1 MLARSSKFGSSA
13 LVFLLIS
20 LISVISGCRG
30 IASVSA
36 YTSGSVVLPTIQA
49 QASPAIITAG
59 QTSTL
64 SWSSGGAATVS
75 IDGMGAQA
83 VSGSKTVSPTQTTSY
98 TLRAQGKGGETD
110 TTVVVTVT
118 PAAPEPA
125 PTPTP
130 TPAPTIT
137 LTVNPTTITA
147 GQSAILSWTTT
158 NASSVTID
166 DGVGTVQVAVSGSV
180 SVSPVK
186 TTAYTATSSGA
197 NGQSASQSVTLTV
210 NPQPV
215 PPPTSTVNILTWHM
229 DNARTGLNNQ
239 ESILTPANVQ
249 SGKFGMLF
257 SYRVDGYLY
266 AQPLY
271 ASNLSVNGGRHNV
284 VFAATEYDSVYA
296 FDADNPGNGSPLWKT
311 SLLQP
316 GESPQH
322 AGNPLPWIGITS
334 TPVID
339 LNTQTMYV
347 VSSQSGSGGPFFRLH
362 ALDIT
367 TGSEKPGSPV
377 VVTGSVKSTNSDSV
391 NGTLVLHSSCLQRTA
406 LLLSRGT
413 LYFGFSACHSGWM
426 FAYNTA
432 SLQQTGVLNMSPN
445 ANGYGTYGGAGGVW
459 MGGGGP
465 VGDSNGFAYVTTGNG
480 PYDGSTAWGDSV
492 LKLDSQLNIV
502 DHFTPYDFNFLQCK
516 DLDLSGGGAM
526 MVPGTGQLLAG
537 GKGGKMYLVNTNNLG
552 GEQPN
557 DEGAAQTLWF
567 NGDHYPAQCT
577 NSDTGEVYSTEI
589 AGYQIFSTAA
599 FFNGSVYLGV
609 TAGPVQQFSYS
620 SGHLQPGTST
630 TDQITDGSYG
640 TTPVVSA
647 NGTQNGIMWMLDHD
661 SPIQDPLNS
670 TPAAAVLRAYDA
682 TNLGVKLYDSS
693 ANPGDQ
699 PGYGIKFTSPIVA
712 NGKVFIG
719 TAHDTLSSSNPQGE
733 LDVYG
738 LKQ

>member
-1 MLARSSKFGSSA
+1 MLSRSSKFGSSA

-20 LISVISGCRG
+20 LVSVISGCRG

-36 YTSGSVVLPTIQA
+36 NTSGAGSVVLPTIQA
-49 QASPAIITAG
+49 QASPATITAG
-59 QTSTL
+59 QSSTL
-64 SWSSGGAATVS
+64 TWSSTGADAVS

-98 TLRAQGKGGETD
+98 MVRAQGKGGEAD
-110 TTVVVTVT
+110 TTVAVTV
-118 PAAPEPA
+118 ASPA
-125 PTPTP
+125 P
-130 TPAPTIT
+130 
-137 LTVNPTTITA
+137 
-147 GQSAILSWTTT
+147 G
-158 NASSVTID
+158 
-166 DGVGTVQVAVSGSV
+166 
-180 SVSPVK
+180 
-186 TTAYTATSSGA
+186 
-197 NGQSASQSVTLTV
+197 
-210 NPQPV
+210 

-229 DNARTGLNNQ
+229 DNARSGLNNQ
-239 ESILTPANVQ
+239 ETILTPANVQ
-249 SGKFGMLF
+249 SGKFGKLF
-257 SYRVDGYLY
+257 SYLVDGYLY

-271 ASNLSVNGGRHNV
+271 VANLSVNGARHNV

-311 SLLQP
+311 SLLQA
-316 GESPQH
+316 GETPQR
-322 AGNPLPWIGITS
+322 GDNPLPRNGITS

-339 LNTQTMYV
+339 LNTQTIYV
-347 VSSQSGSGGPFFRLH
+347 VSSQSGADGPFFRLH

-367 TGSEKPGSPV
+367 TGAEKPGSPV
-377 VVTGSVKSTNSDSV
+377 VVTASVKATNNDSV
-391 NGTLVLHSSCLQRTA
+391 NGTLVLRAGCLQRTA
-406 LLLSRGT
+406 LLLNRGT

-426 FAYNTA
+426 LAYNAA
-432 SLQQTGVLNMSPN
+432 SLQQTGVLNTSPN

-526 MVPGTGQLLAG
+526 LFPGTGQLLAG
-537 GKGGKMYLVNTNNLG
+537 GKGGRMYLVNTNNLG

-557 DEGAAQTLWF
+557 DVGAAQTLWF
-567 NGDHYPAQCT
+567 NGDHYQAQCT
-577 NSDTGEVYSTEI
+577 NTNTGEVYSTEI
-589 AGYQIFSTAA
+589 SGYQIFSTAA

-620 SGHLQPGTST
+620 SGHLQPGAGT
-630 TDQITDGSYG
+630 TDQITNGTYG
-640 TTPVVSA
+640 TTPFISA
-647 NGTQNGIMWMLDHD
+647 NGTQNGIMWMLDHGA
-661 SPIQDPLNS
+661 PIQDSLSPNP
-670 TPAAAVLRAYDA
+670 TPAVLRAYDA

-699 PGYGIKFTSPIVA
+699 PAYGIKFTSPIVA